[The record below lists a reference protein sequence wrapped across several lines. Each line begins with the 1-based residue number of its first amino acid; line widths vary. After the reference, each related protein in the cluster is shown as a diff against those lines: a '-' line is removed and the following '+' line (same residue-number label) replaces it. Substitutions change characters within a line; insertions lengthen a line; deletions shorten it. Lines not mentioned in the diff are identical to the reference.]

1 MDTRYKFRIKHILGD
16 KEQMT
21 ILVDYEEDR
30 DEQVAHLEDIEKV
43 GIIRIEE
50 LCEGDYITKLEITL

>member
-1 MDTRYKFRIKHILGD
+1 
-16 KEQMT
+16 MT